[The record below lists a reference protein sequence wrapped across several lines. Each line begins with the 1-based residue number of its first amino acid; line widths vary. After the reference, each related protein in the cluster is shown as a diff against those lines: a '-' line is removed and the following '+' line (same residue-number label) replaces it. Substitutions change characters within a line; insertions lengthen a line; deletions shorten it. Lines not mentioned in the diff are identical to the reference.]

1 MRNVKVKSGQPLP
14 GAVNTSY
21 ADGHA
26 AKLRLQDIKNVTW
39 HVGYEPIRD
48 PWRTSP

>member
-1 MRNVKVKSGQPLP
+1 M
-14 GAVNTSY
+14 SY

-26 AKLRLQDIKNVTW
+26 AKIRLQDIKNVTW